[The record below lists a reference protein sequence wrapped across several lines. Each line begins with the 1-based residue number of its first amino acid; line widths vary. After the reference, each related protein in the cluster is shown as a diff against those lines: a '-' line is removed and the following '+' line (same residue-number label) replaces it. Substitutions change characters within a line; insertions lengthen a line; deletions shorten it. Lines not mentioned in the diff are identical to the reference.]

1 MPDSHSDETRRDS
14 GSPGEPETTRETPVG
29 EDPTLVA
36 GRYRIVRTLGRGGGG
51 QVWLATDENLGRQVA
66 LKRVAGETD
75 AEVLLNRGFRE
86 ARTSATLAHQHVVR
100 VYDAFEHEGSPWIV
114 MEYVDGHS
122 LAELIADGARLPVA
136 QVASIGAQL
145 ATALAAAHGA
155 GILHRDVK
163 PANVLLAGE
172 SGRDAKLTDFGI
184 ARADEDPQLTRT
196 GFVSGTAVYFSPE
209 LARGEDPSTAS
220 DVWALGATLYAAVEG
235 ERPFPERPNAVAQ
248 LHTIAGGQVRP
259 PQHAGALEPVLAGM
273 LDPDPRARWD
283 AAHAARELDSVARGG
298 DSDTAAAPRG
308 GGHAAVAG
316 GVASGAE
323 AHTEQVPQA
332 DPTRTFARSRGSAQ
346 PPPAAPPPGASPAGA
361 RPAGGA
367 PSRRSYAATDR
378 PRRAAPRRGIWLGW
392 LAAIPLLALL
402 GWLVWTIA
410 TGSGT
415 GLGGG
420 DDASQDTGQVDTSP
434 VGAAEA
440 EQFVEDFYATLESEG
455 YAAARESM
463 SADAWLASD
472 IAEGLGDVNVSE
484 VQATESGDGTAQV
497 SAVVSYAYGSV
508 ITQDE
513 TLGVARAEDGGLLI
527 VSREAIPREGG
538 TDDSGDDGDD
548 QGDDDAA
555 SEDG

>member
-145 ATALAAAHGA
+145 ATALAAAHRA

-308 GGHAAVAG
+308 GGPAAVAG

-332 DPTRTFARSRGSAQ
+332 DPTRTFAQPTPAPTAQ
-346 PPPAAPPPGASPAGA
+346 AA
-361 RPAGGA
+361 RPA
-367 PSRRSYAATDR
+367 PS
-378 PRRAAPRRGIWLGW
+378 RAAPAPGGRHDEARRTAPSGRRPGPRRGVWLSW
-392 LAAIPLLALL
+392 LLIVPLALLL

-410 TGSGT
+410 TGSEGGT
-415 GLGGG
+415 GTA
-420 DDASQDTGQVDTSP
+420 DPTSSASASGTDSEP
-434 VGAAEA
+434 VAADEA
-440 EQFVEDFYATLESEG
+440 RDLAQRFYTTLADEG
-455 YAAARESM
+455 LDAARQLTLPE
-463 SADAWLASD
+463 AYIASD
-472 IAEGLGDVNVSE
+472 IEVGLQSISAGDLSAQEQADGSATVTGLVTYTYDVSVIEQEETLTVVRGQDGPVVALRQAVE
-484 VQATESGDGTAQV
+484 VQNTPRT
-497 SAVVSYAYGSV
+497 
-508 ITQDE
+508 
-513 TLGVARAEDGGLLI
+513 DGG
-527 VSREAIPREGG
+527 G
-538 TDDSGDDGDD
+538 SGDDEDEAGGEDD
-548 QGDDDAA
+548 R
-555 SEDG
+555 